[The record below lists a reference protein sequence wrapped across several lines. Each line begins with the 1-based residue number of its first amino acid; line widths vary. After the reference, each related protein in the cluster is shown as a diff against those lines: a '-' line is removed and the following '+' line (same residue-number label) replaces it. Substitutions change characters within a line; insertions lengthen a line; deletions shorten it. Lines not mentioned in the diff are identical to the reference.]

1 HSIEGQI
8 RHKKQEDRVN
18 KKLKEWGYI
27 ADCET
32 TINALFGKCLTD
44 TQRHFSRL
52 DFRIVNCVNAI
63 CILEVDEDQHYRY
76 NLSCEVSRMADVRAS
91 LAIAGYTLPVYW
103 IRYSPCGKFRV
114 GSKETKIMRPAREQV
129 LKDHLDKIC
138 SPDLTPEKQE
148 NIHYLFYDLVSKKE
162 GHEIMRDPDF

>member
-1 HSIEGQI
+1 YTRGHTEEKKPFTCGTCRIPFSTKDLLTIHVIKHTNKTPFACEFDWCDKRYSSPDGLRSHKKTHSIEGQI

-52 DFRIVNCVNAI
+52 DFRIV
-63 CILEVDEDQHYRY
+63 
-76 NLSCEVSRMADVRAS
+76 
-91 LAIAGYTLPVYW
+91 
-103 IRYSPCGKFRV
+103 
-114 GSKETKIMRPAREQV
+114 
-129 LKDHLDKIC
+129 
-138 SPDLTPEKQE
+138 
-148 NIHYLFYDLVSKKE
+148 
-162 GHEIMRDPDF
+162 